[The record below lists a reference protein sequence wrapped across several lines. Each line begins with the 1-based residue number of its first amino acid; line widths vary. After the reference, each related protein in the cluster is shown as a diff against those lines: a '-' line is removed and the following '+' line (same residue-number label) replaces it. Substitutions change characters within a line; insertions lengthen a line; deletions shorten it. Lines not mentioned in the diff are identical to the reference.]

1 MSALSPSHGARRA
14 LLVAAGSGASLASL
28 GLLGGC
34 ASPRTA
40 VAPEL
45 LQAAAATLP
54 GTHQQDLRDPVSGHT
69 WRVWVQRPAGP
80 AP

>member
-1 MSALSPSHGARRA
+1 MSALSPPHGARRA
-14 LLVAAGSGASLASL
+14 LLVAAGSAASL

-54 GTHQQDLRDPVSGHT
+54 GTHQQDLRDPASGHT
-69 WRVWVQRPAGP
+69 
-80 AP
+80 